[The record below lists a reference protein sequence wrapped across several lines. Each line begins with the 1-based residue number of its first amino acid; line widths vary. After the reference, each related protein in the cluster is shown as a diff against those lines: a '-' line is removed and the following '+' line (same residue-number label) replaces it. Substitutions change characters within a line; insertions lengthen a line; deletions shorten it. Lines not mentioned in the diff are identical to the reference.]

1 MMHNVP
7 EIRVRQLNQNEINPD
22 GDYVLY
28 WMIANRRV
36 HSNYSFQ
43 RAVDYAQE
51 LNKPLIIFEALRI
64 NYRWASDRIHRFV
77 MQGMAQQRKNF
88 ENSAVTYYC
97 YVEPEN
103 QHGNGLLEE
112 LARKACVVVLDDF
125 PCFFLPTMLK
135 LVSRR
140 LKVKLEA
147 VDSNGLFP
155 MYATERV
162 FTRAHSFRR
171 FLQKELR
178 PHLEDFPKQ
187 HALQG
192 VQLAAS
198 IDVPKKILKRWPEAT
213 DEFLKASSET
223 LSKLDIDHDVKP
235 AAFDGG
241 EETAV
246 RVLKS
251 FLQDGFERYA
261 NDRNHPDTDSSS
273 GLSPYL
279 HFGNISAHTI
289 FNAIADQEGW
299 TPANLAEKPNG
310 SRDGWWGMSEHAEGF
325 LDELITWREL
335 GYNMCSHLK
344 NYDKFESLPDW
355 AKTTIEEH
363 ASDER
368 LYIYSLEEF
377 EHAQTHDEVWNAA
390 QRQLVRDG
398 KMHNYLRMLWGKKIF
413 EWSETPQESLRIMI
427 ELNNKYAVDG
437 RNPNSY
443 SGIFWTLGRYDR
455 AWGPERDIYGKI
467 RYMTSEST
475 KRKLKMKK
483 YLEEYSG
490 DSKLF

>member
-1 MMHNVP
+1 MHSVP
-7 EIRVRQLNQNEINPD
+7 EIRIRQLNQNEINSD
-22 GDYVLY
+22 GDYVVY

-43 RAVDYAQE
+43 RAVEWAQK
-51 LNKPLIIFEALRI
+51 LDKPLIVFEALRI

-77 MQGMAQQRKNF
+77 MQGMADQRKNL
-88 ENSAVTYYC
+88 EDSSVTYYC
-97 YVEPEN
+97 YVEPEQN
-103 QHGNGLLEE
+103 HGSGLLEE
-112 LARKACVVVLDDF
+112 LTRQACVVVTDDF

-140 LKVKLEA
+140 LEVKLEA
-147 VDSNGLFP
+147 VDSNGIFP
-155 MYATERV
+155 MNATERV

-178 PHLEDFPKQ
+178 PHLEEFPKH

-192 VQLAAS
+192 VQLADP
-198 IDVPKKILKRWPEAT
+198 IVVPQDIMKRWPEAT
-213 DEFLKASSET
+213 DEFLKSGSET

-241 EETAV
+241 EETALE
-246 RVLKS
+246 VLNS
-251 FLQDGFERYA
+251 FLQNGFERYA
-261 NDRNHPDTDSSS
+261 DDRNHPDTDSSS

-289 FNAIADQEGW
+289 FNAIVDQEGW
-299 TPANLAEKPNG
+299 TLADLAEKPNG
-310 SRDGWWGMSEHAEGF
+310 SRDGWWGMSDYAEGF

-335 GYNMCSHLK
+335 GYNMCSHQK

-368 LYIYSLEEF
+368 PFVYSLEEF

-413 EWSETPQESLRIMI
+413 EWSDTPQESLRIMI

-467 RYMTSEST
+467 RYMTSDST